1 MEIFYKKMF
10 SRLTLINKTIFKK
23 YKILKIIGKGSF
35 GSVYKGKNII
45 TDEPVAI
52 KVEDIS
58 APGNI
63 LQHEAYILFYLKN
76 YGIPEFKSYG
86 VYKRYRML
94 VQSLLGEN
102 TEKIFSFSDNN
113 DLYNEKI
120 IRKKIIKD
128 VCMIAIQL
136 IDRLEFIHSK
146 YIIHRDLK
154 PENIMLD
161 LKTQSI
167 VYLID
172 FGMAK
177 KYRSGKTKKHVKF
190 SIPYR
195 LTGTARYCSVNAL
208 KGTEQSRRDDLESA
222 GYVLIYLAQ
231 NKQLPWAG
239 LNIIDKLERY
249 RAIYQIKKRIKP
261 EDLCRFL
268 PKQFCD
274 YINYVKKLNF
284 EEDPD
289 YNYLRGLFINLLNE
303 YNTLNDLKFSWLNNK
318 ALIYNEEQSPKYR
331 RNNLFKKKGS
341 PQQRILQNIQTSRE
355 KENKMD
361 NLNQEKLINI
371 IEENQE
377 KREMELINIS
387 NKKKNIMDSSSKKN
401 KDSNS
406 KEGTPSFTKIENKE
420 FFDESGSKIAHI
432 NLEIILDESDLIKEK
447 EEHEENKMNIQNKK
461 NNNESEK
468 DENINNNKN
477 IFLFENESFNG
488 SYKSNELKKND
499 NNNIII
505 NNSKENKNLE
515 LNKNKNKNSP
525 IKNNIMN
532 IKIENCKENEI
543 NINKAKTKMNN
554 LNKGK
559 IINITKYN
567 IQNNNSPNKNQIQI
581 IKDNN
586 MIEKKKTQIKKI
598 KLDINNNNNIID
610 NLYFNKSKS
619 AMNSLDEKND
629 MTINTTKSRRNFNK
643 YNIINKSK
651 SNRNIINYNKIN
663 ILKYNNSTGKI
674 IKNKRI
680 NVIKSN
686 QNIQN
691 IKLINN
697 KSAKQINTIL
707 RRTNYK
713 KMFSPNS
720 IKISKNQIKRIKPNK
735 MVLTPDKLNKTIRI
749 VNYKENNQEINKIF
763 FSRSKSRDNSILR
776 PNLFNS
782 GQFNSKFNNN
792 IINNISYYYNLKAE
806 PNRTQNNTLENNKN
820 KNLFMRL
827 YNLKKGKKLE
837 NQRLKKIKINI
848 NNKNLMSNLSDIDK
862 INKKN
867 SYNNIKKNLILPIFD
882 YTNNFFEYNK
892 IINNNY
898 NNTVGNI

>member
-102 TEKIFSFSDNN
+102 TENIFSDNN

-120 IRKKIIKD
+120 RKSVIKD

-161 LKTQSI
+161 LQTKSI
-167 VYLID
+167 VHLID

-195 LTGTARYCSVNAL
+195 LTGTARYCSINAL

-231 NKQLPWAG
+231 NKNLPWAG
-239 LNIIDKLERY
+239 LNIIDKVERY
-249 RAIYQIKKRIKP
+249 RAIYQIKKKIKP
-261 EDLCRFL
+261 EDLCQLL
-268 PKQFCD
+268 PTQFYE
-274 YINYVKKLNF
+274 YIKYVKGLNF
-284 EEDPD
+284 EQDPD
-289 YNYLRGLFINLLNE
+289 YNYLRGLFIDILKG

-318 ALIYNEEQSPKYR
+318 SLIYNEEQSPKYR

-355 KENKMD
+355 KENKMV

-377 KREMELINIS
+377 KRDRELME
-387 NKKKNIMDSSSKKN
+387 SSSKKN
-401 KDSNS
+401 KDFNS
-406 KEGTPSFTKIENKE
+406 KEDTPGFIKIGKKDLS
-420 FFDESGSKIAHI
+420 DESGSKIAHI
-432 NLEIILDESDLIKEK
+432 NFEIILDESDLIKEK
-447 EEHEENKMNIQNKK
+447 EEPEENKTNIENKK
-461 NNNESEK
+461 NENEK
-468 DENINNNKN
+468 DENTNNNKN

-488 SYKSNELKKND
+488 SYKSNQLKKND
-499 NNNIII
+499 NNIIII
-505 NNSKENKNLE
+505 NSIENKNLE
-515 LNKNKNKNSP
+515 LNKNKNSPNSP

-629 MTINTTKSRRNFNK
+629 ITINTTKSRRNFNK

-720 IKISKNQIKRIKPNK
+720 IKISTNQIKRINPNK

-763 FSRSKSRDNSILR
+763 FSRSKSPDNSILR

-806 PNRTQNNTLENNKN
+806 PNRTQSNTLENNKN

-848 NNKNLMSNLSDIDK
+848 NNKNLMSNLSGIDK

-867 SYNNIKKNLILPIFD
+867 SSNNIKKNLILPIFD

>member
-1 MEIFYKKMF
+1 
-10 SRLTLINKTIFKK
+10 
-23 YKILKIIGKGSF
+23 
-35 GSVYKGKNII
+35 
-45 TDEPVAI
+45 
-52 KVEDIS
+52 
-58 APGNI
+58 
-63 LQHEAYILFYLKN
+63 
-76 YGIPEFKSYG
+76 
-86 VYKRYRML
+86 
-94 VQSLLGEN
+94 
-102 TEKIFSFSDNN
+102 
-113 DLYNEKI
+113 
-120 IRKKIIKD
+120 
-128 VCMIAIQL
+128 
-136 IDRLEFIHSK
+136 
-146 YIIHRDLK
+146 
-154 PENIMLD
+154 
-161 LKTQSI
+161 
-167 VYLID
+167 
-172 FGMAK
+172 
-177 KYRSGKTKKHVKF
+177 
-190 SIPYR
+190 
-195 LTGTARYCSVNAL
+195 
-208 KGTEQSRRDDLESA
+208 
-222 GYVLIYLAQ
+222 
-231 NKQLPWAG
+231 
-239 LNIIDKLERY
+239 
-249 RAIYQIKKRIKP
+249 
-261 EDLCRFL
+261 
-268 PKQFCD
+268 
-274 YINYVKKLNF
+274 
-284 EEDPD
+284 
-289 YNYLRGLFINLLNE
+289 
-303 YNTLNDLKFSWLNNK
+303 
-318 ALIYNEEQSPKYR
+318 
-331 RNNLFKKKGS
+331 
-341 PQQRILQNIQTSRE
+341 
-355 KENKMD
+355 
-361 NLNQEKLINI
+361 
-371 IEENQE
+371 
-377 KREMELINIS
+377 
-387 NKKKNIMDSSSKKN
+387 
-401 KDSNS
+401 
-406 KEGTPSFTKIENKE
+406 
-420 FFDESGSKIAHI
+420 
-432 NLEIILDESDLIKEK
+432 
-447 EEHEENKMNIQNKK
+447 
-461 NNNESEK
+461 
-468 DENINNNKN
+468 
-477 IFLFENESFNG
+477 
-488 SYKSNELKKND
+488 
-499 NNNIII
+499 
-505 NNSKENKNLE
+505 
-515 LNKNKNKNSP
+515 
-525 IKNNIMN
+525 MN

-629 MTINTTKSRRNFNK
+629 ITINTTKSRRNFNK

-749 VNYKENNQEINKIF
+749 INYKENNQEINKIF
-763 FSRSKSRDNSILR
+763 FSRSKSPDNSILR

-806 PNRTQNNTLENNKN
+806 PNRTQSNTLENNKN

-848 NNKNLMSNLSDIDK
+848 NNKNLMSNLSGIDK

>member
-86 VYKRYRML
+86 VYKKYRML

-102 TEKIFSFSDNN
+102 TENIFSDNN

-120 IRKKIIKD
+120 RKSVIKD

-161 LKTQSI
+161 LQTKSI

-195 LTGTARYCSVNAL
+195 LTGTARYCSINAL

-231 NKQLPWAG
+231 NKNLPWAG
-239 LNIIDKLERY
+239 LNIIDKVERY
-249 RAIYQIKKRIKP
+249 RAIYQIKKKIKP
-261 EDLCRFL
+261 EDLCQLL
-268 PKQFCD
+268 PTQFYE
-274 YINYVKKLNF
+274 YIKYVKGLNF
-284 EEDPD
+284 EQDPD
-289 YNYLRGLFINLLNE
+289 YNYLRGLFIDILKG

-318 ALIYNEEQSPKYR
+318 SLIYNEEQSPKYR

-355 KENKMD
+355 KENKMV

-377 KREMELINIS
+377 KRDRELME
-387 NKKKNIMDSSSKKN
+387 SSSKKN
-401 KDSNS
+401 KDFNS
-406 KEGTPSFTKIENKE
+406 KEDTPGFIKIGKKDLS
-420 FFDESGSKIAHI
+420 DESGSKIAHI
-432 NLEIILDESDLIKEK
+432 NFEIILDESDLIKEK
-447 EEHEENKMNIQNKK
+447 EEPEENKTNIENKK
-461 NNNESEK
+461 NENEK
-468 DENINNNKN
+468 DENTNNNKN

-488 SYKSNELKKND
+488 SYKSNQLKKND
-499 NNNIII
+499 NNIIII
-505 NNSKENKNLE
+505 NSIENKNLE
-515 LNKNKNKNSP
+515 LNKNKNSPNSP

-581 IKDNN
+581 IKDNK
-586 MIEKKKTQIKKI
+586 MLEKKKTEMKKI

-629 MTINTTKSRRNFNK
+629 ITINTNKSRRNFNN
-643 YNIINKSK
+643 YNITNKPNL
-651 SNRNIINYNKIN
+651 NRNIINYNKIN

-697 KSAKQINTIL
+697 KSSKQINTIL

-763 FSRSKSRDNSILR
+763 FSRSKSPDNSILR

-806 PNRTQNNTLENNKN
+806 PNRTQSNTLENNKN

-848 NNKNLMSNLSDIDK
+848 NNKNLMNNLSDIDK

>member
-102 TEKIFSFSDNN
+102 TENIFSDNN

-120 IRKKIIKD
+120 RKSVIKD

-161 LKTQSI
+161 LQTKSI

-195 LTGTARYCSVNAL
+195 LTGTARYCSINAL

-231 NKQLPWAG
+231 NKNLPWAG
-239 LNIIDKLERY
+239 LNIIDKVERY
-249 RAIYQIKKRIKP
+249 RAIYQIKKKIKP
-261 EDLCRFL
+261 EDLCQLL
-268 PKQFCD
+268 PTQFYE
-274 YINYVKKLNF
+274 YIKYVKGLNF
-284 EEDPD
+284 EQDPD
-289 YNYLRGLFINLLNE
+289 YNYLRGLFIDILKG

-318 ALIYNEEQSPKYR
+318 SLIYNEEQSPKYR

-355 KENKMD
+355 KENKMV

-377 KREMELINIS
+377 KRDRELME
-387 NKKKNIMDSSSKKN
+387 SSSKKN
-401 KDSNS
+401 KDFNS
-406 KEGTPSFTKIENKE
+406 KEDTPGFIKIGKKDLS
-420 FFDESGSKIAHI
+420 DESGSKIAHI
-432 NLEIILDESDLIKEK
+432 NFEIILDESDLIKEK
-447 EEHEENKMNIQNKK
+447 EEPEENKTNIENKK
-461 NNNESEK
+461 NENEK
-468 DENINNNKN
+468 DENTNNNKN

-488 SYKSNELKKND
+488 SYKSNQLKKND
-499 NNNIII
+499 NNIIII
-505 NNSKENKNLE
+505 NSIENKNLE
-515 LNKNKNKNSP
+515 LNKNKNSPNSP

-598 KLDINNNNNIID
+598 KLDINNNNNNIID

-629 MTINTTKSRRNFNK
+629 ITINTTKSRRNFNK

-720 IKISKNQIKRIKPNK
+720 IKISTNQIKRINPNK

-749 VNYKENNQEINKIF
+749 INYKENNQEINKIF
-763 FSRSKSRDNSILR
+763 FSRSKSPDNSILR

-806 PNRTQNNTLENNKN
+806 PNRTQSNTLENNKN

-848 NNKNLMSNLSDIDK
+848 NNKNLMNNLSGIDK

-867 SYNNIKKNLILPIFD
+867 SSNYIKKNLILPIFD

>member
-274 YINYVKKLNF
+274 YIKYVKKLNF

-318 ALIYNEEQSPKYR
+318 ALIYNEEQSSKYR

-377 KREMELINIS
+377 KRDRELME
-387 NKKKNIMDSSSKKN
+387 SSSKKN
-401 KDSNS
+401 KDFNS
-406 KEGTPSFTKIENKE
+406 KEDTPSFMKIEKNE
-420 FFDESGSKIAHI
+420 LSDEAGSKIAHI

-461 NNNESEK
+461 NNNENEK

-525 IKNNIMN
+525 IKNNIVN

-629 MTINTTKSRRNFNK
+629 ITINTTKSRRNFNK

-720 IKISKNQIKRIKPNK
+720 IKISTNQIKRINPNK

-763 FSRSKSRDNSILR
+763 FSRSKSPDNSILR

-806 PNRTQNNTLENNKN
+806 PNRTQSNTLENNKN

-848 NNKNLMSNLSDIDK
+848 NNKNLMSNLSGIDK

>member
-102 TEKIFSFSDNN
+102 TEKIFSDNN
-113 DLYNEKI
+113 DLYNEK

-222 GYVLIYLAQ
+222 GYVLIYLAL
-231 NKQLPWAG
+231 NKQLPWVG

-318 ALIYNEEQSPKYR
+318 ALIYNEEQSSKYR

-387 NKKKNIMDSSSKKN
+387 NKKKNIMESSSKKN

-406 KEGTPSFTKIENKE
+406 KEDKPSFTKIKNKE

-432 NLEIILDESDLIKEK
+432 NLEIILDESDLINNK
-447 EEHEENKMNIQNKK
+447 EEQEENDMIKENKK
-461 NNNESEK
+461 NEDEK
-468 DENINNNKN
+468 DKNINNDFDKNEKN
-477 IFLFENESFNG
+477 IFFFENESFNG
-488 SYKSNELKKND
+488 SNNSKELKKND
-499 NNNIII
+499 KNIIV
-505 NNSKENKNLE
+505 NNSIENRNLE
-515 LNKNKNKNSP
+515 LNKNMNSP
-525 IKNNIMN
+525 IKNNIN
-532 IKIENCKENEI
+532 IKIENLKENVI
-543 NINKAKTKMNN
+543 NPINKAKTKINN

-559 IINITKYN
+559 IINIAKYN
-567 IQNNNSPNKNQIQI
+567 IQNN
-581 IKDNN
+581 DNN
-586 MIEKKKTQIKKI
+586 TIEKKKTEIKKI
-598 KLDINNNNNIID
+598 KLNISSNNNIN
-610 NLYFNKSKS
+610 NLYFN
-619 AMNSLDEKND
+619 NSPSTINSFDEKNNI
-629 MTINTTKSRRNFNK
+629 TINTTKSNRNFN
-643 YNIINKSK
+643 NCDIINKSN
-651 SNRNIINYNKIN
+651 SNRNIINYNNIN
-663 ILKYNNSTGKI
+663 ILKSDNSIGKLN
-674 IKNKRI
+674 KNKKI
-680 NVIKSN
+680 NIIKSN
-686 QNIQN
+686 EHIN
-691 IKLINN
+691 LINN

-707 RRTNYK
+707 RRTKYK
-713 KMFSPNS
+713 KMFYPN
-720 IKISKNQIKRIKPNK
+720 IKMPTNQIKRITSNK
-735 MVLTPDKLNKTIRI
+735 MVLTPDRSNREFKI
-749 VNYKENNQEINKIF
+749 VNYRGNNNIIKNQEINKIY
-763 FSRSKSRDNSILR
+763 FSRSKSPGNSIIR
-776 PNLFNS
+776 PNLFNPR
-782 GQFNSKFNNN
+782 QFNSRFNNN

-806 PNRTQNNTLENNKN
+806 PNKTQNNTLQNYKNNN
-820 KNLFMRL
+820 QYILS
-827 YNLKKGKKLE
+827 YNIRKEKKLE
-837 NQRLKKIKINI
+837 NQKLKKIKLNIDNKKLMHNLSGVGKGKI
-848 NNKNLMSNLSDIDK
+848 NNKNSS
-862 INKKN
+862 
-867 SYNNIKKNLILPIFD
+867 NNIKKNLILPNFD
-882 YTNNFFEYNK
+882 YTNNFLEYNK

>member
-1 MEIFYKKMF
+1 
-10 SRLTLINKTIFKK
+10 
-23 YKILKIIGKGSF
+23 
-35 GSVYKGKNII
+35 
-45 TDEPVAI
+45 
-52 KVEDIS
+52 
-58 APGNI
+58 
-63 LQHEAYILFYLKN
+63 
-76 YGIPEFKSYG
+76 
-86 VYKRYRML
+86 
-94 VQSLLGEN
+94 
-102 TEKIFSFSDNN
+102 
-113 DLYNEKI
+113 
-120 IRKKIIKD
+120 
-128 VCMIAIQL
+128 MIAIQL

-161 LKTQSI
+161 LQTKSI

-195 LTGTARYCSVNAL
+195 LTGTARYCSINAL

-231 NKQLPWAG
+231 NKNLPWAG
-239 LNIIDKLERY
+239 LNIIDKVERY
-249 RAIYQIKKRIKP
+249 RAIYQIKKKIKP
-261 EDLCRFL
+261 EDLCQLL
-268 PKQFCD
+268 PTQFYE
-274 YINYVKKLNF
+274 YIKYVKGLNF
-284 EEDPD
+284 EQDPD
-289 YNYLRGLFINLLNE
+289 YNYLRGLFIDILKG

-355 KENKMD
+355 KENKMV

-377 KREMELINIS
+377 KRDRELME
-387 NKKKNIMDSSSKKN
+387 SSSKKN
-401 KDSNS
+401 KDFNS
-406 KEGTPSFTKIENKE
+406 KEDTPGFIKIGKKDLS
-420 FFDESGSKIAHI
+420 DESGSKIAHI
-432 NLEIILDESDLIKEK
+432 NFEIILDESDLIKEK
-447 EEHEENKMNIQNKK
+447 EEPEENKTNIENKK
-461 NNNESEK
+461 NENEK
-468 DENINNNKN
+468 DENTNNNKN

-488 SYKSNELKKND
+488 SYKSNQLKKND
-499 NNNIII
+499 NNIIII
-505 NNSKENKNLE
+505 NSIENKNLE
-515 LNKNKNKNSP
+515 LNKNKNSPNSP

-586 MIEKKKTQIKKI
+586 MIEKKKTEMKKI
-598 KLDINNNNNIID
+598 KLDINNNNNNNNNIID

-629 MTINTTKSRRNFNK
+629 ITINTTKSRRNFNK

-720 IKISKNQIKRIKPNK
+720 IKISKNQIKRINPNK

-763 FSRSKSRDNSILR
+763 FSRSKSPDNSILR

-806 PNRTQNNTLENNKN
+806 PNRTQSNTLENNKN

>member
-102 TEKIFSFSDNN
+102 TENIFSDNN

-120 IRKKIIKD
+120 RKSVIKD

-161 LKTQSI
+161 LQTKSI

-195 LTGTARYCSVNAL
+195 LTGTARYCSINAL

-231 NKQLPWAG
+231 NKNLPWAG
-239 LNIIDKLERY
+239 LNIIDKVERY
-249 RAIYQIKKRIKP
+249 RAIYQIKKKIKP
-261 EDLCRFL
+261 EDLCQLL
-268 PKQFCD
+268 PTQFYE
-274 YINYVKKLNF
+274 YIKYVKGLNF
-284 EEDPD
+284 EQDPD
-289 YNYLRGLFINLLNE
+289 YNYLRGLFIDILKG

-318 ALIYNEEQSPKYR
+318 SLIYNEEQSPKYR

-355 KENKMD
+355 KENKMV

-377 KREMELINIS
+377 KRDRELME
-387 NKKKNIMDSSSKKN
+387 SSSKKN
-401 KDSNS
+401 KDFNS
-406 KEGTPSFTKIENKE
+406 KEDTPGFIKIGKKDLS
-420 FFDESGSKIAHI
+420 DESGSKIAHI
-432 NLEIILDESDLIKEK
+432 NFEIILDESDLIKEK
-447 EEHEENKMNIQNKK
+447 EEPEENKTNIENKK
-461 NNNESEK
+461 NENEK
-468 DENINNNKN
+468 DENTNNNKN

-488 SYKSNELKKND
+488 SYKSNQLKKND
-499 NNNIII
+499 NNIIII
-505 NNSKENKNLE
+505 NSIENKNLE
-515 LNKNKNKNSP
+515 LNKNKNSPNSP

-581 IKDNN
+581 IKDNK
-586 MIEKKKTQIKKI
+586 MIEKKKTEMKKI
-598 KLDINNNNNIID
+598 KLDINNNNNNFD

-629 MTINTTKSRRNFNK
+629 ITINTTKSRRNFNK

-720 IKISKNQIKRIKPNK
+720 IKISTNQIKRINPNK
-735 MVLTPDKLNKTIRI
+735 MVLTPDKSNKTIRI

-763 FSRSKSRDNSILR
+763 FSRSKSPDNSILR

-806 PNRTQNNTLENNKN
+806 PNRTQSNTLENNKN

>member
-1 MEIFYKKMF
+1 MF
-10 SRLTLINKTIFKK
+10 NKLTNKIIFKK
-23 YKILKIIGKGSF
+23 YKILKIIGRGSF

-45 TDEPVAI
+45 TNEPVAI
-52 KVEDIS
+52 KVEEVS
-58 APGNI
+58 PSSNV
-63 LQHEAYILFYLKN
+63 LENEAYILFYLKN
-76 YGIPEFKSYG
+76 YGIPELKSFG
-86 VYKRYRML
+86 IYKRYKML
-94 VQSLLGEN
+94 VQTLLGDNMEN
-102 TEKIFSFSDNN
+102 IFSN
-113 DLYNEKI
+113 DIKH
-120 IRKKIIKD
+120 KTIKD
-128 VCMIAIQL
+128 ICMIAIQL

-154 PENIMLD
+154 PENIMID
-161 LKTQSI
+161 LKTKSI

-177 KYRSGKTKKHVKF
+177 KYRSGKTKKHIKF

-208 KGTEQSRRDDLESA
+208 RGTEQSRRDDLESA

-231 NKQLPWAG
+231 SKFLPWMG

-261 EDLCRFL
+261 EELCKAL
-268 PKQFCD
+268 PSEFCD
-274 YINYVKKLNF
+274 YITYVKKLNF
-284 EEDPD
+284 EQDPD
-289 YNYLRGLFINLLNE
+289 YNYLRGLFINILKTNHCQ
-303 YNTLNDLKFSWLNNK
+303 NDLKFSWSFNNK
-318 ALIYNEEQSPKYR
+318 SQKKDEEQSPTYK
-331 RNNLFKKKGS
+331 RNNSFKRRVS
-341 PQQRILQNIQTSRE
+341 PQQRILQNIQTSLE
-355 KENKMD
+355 KEKKIN

-377 KREMELINIS
+377 KRDRELME
-387 NKKKNIMDSSSKKN
+387 SSSKKN
-401 KDSNS
+401 KDFNS
-406 KEGTPSFTKIENKE
+406 KEDTPSFMKIEKNE
-420 FFDESGSKIAHI
+420 LSDEAGSKIAHI

-461 NNNESEK
+461 NNNENEK

-505 NNSKENKNLE
+505 NNSKENKN
-515 LNKNKNKNSP
+515 SP
-525 IKNNIMN
+525 IKNNIVN

-629 MTINTTKSRRNFNK
+629 ITINTTKSRRNFNK

-720 IKISKNQIKRIKPNK
+720 IKISTNQIKRINPNK

-763 FSRSKSRDNSILR
+763 FSRSKSPDNSILR

-806 PNRTQNNTLENNKN
+806 PNRTQSNTLENNKN

-848 NNKNLMSNLSDIDK
+848 NNKNLMSNLSGIDK

>member
-45 TDEPVAI
+45 TNEPVAI

-102 TEKIFSFSDNN
+102 TENIFSDNN

-120 IRKKIIKD
+120 RKSVIKD

-161 LKTQSI
+161 LQTKSI

-195 LTGTARYCSVNAL
+195 LTGTARYCSINAL

-239 LNIIDKLERY
+239 LNIIDKVERY
-249 RAIYQIKKRIKP
+249 RAIYQIKKKIKP
-261 EDLCRFL
+261 EDLCQLL
-268 PKQFCD
+268 PTQFYE
-274 YINYVKKLNF
+274 YIKYVKGLNF
-284 EEDPD
+284 EQDPD
-289 YNYLRGLFINLLNE
+289 YNYLRGLFIDILKG

-355 KENKMD
+355 KENKMV

-377 KREMELINIS
+377 KRDRELME
-387 NKKKNIMDSSSKKN
+387 SSSKKN
-401 KDSNS
+401 KDFNS
-406 KEGTPSFTKIENKE
+406 KEDTPGFIKIGKKDLS
-420 FFDESGSKIAHI
+420 DESGSKIAHI
-432 NLEIILDESDLIKEK
+432 NFEIILDESDLIKEK
-447 EEHEENKMNIQNKK
+447 EEPEENKTNIENKK
-461 NNNESEK
+461 NENEK
-468 DENINNNKN
+468 DENTNNNKN

-488 SYKSNELKKND
+488 SYKSNQLKKND
-499 NNNIII
+499 NNIIII
-505 NNSKENKNLE
+505 NSIENKNLE
-515 LNKNKNKNSP
+515 LNKNKNSPNSP

-598 KLDINNNNNIID
+598 KLDINNNNNNIID

-629 MTINTTKSRRNFNK
+629 ITINTTKSRRNFNK

-720 IKISKNQIKRIKPNK
+720 IKISKNQIKRINPNK

-763 FSRSKSRDNSILR
+763 FSRSKSPDNSILR

-806 PNRTQNNTLENNKN
+806 PNRTQSNTLENNKN

-848 NNKNLMSNLSDIDK
+848 NNKNLMNNLSGIDK

>member
-45 TDEPVAI
+45 TNEPVAI

-102 TEKIFSFSDNN
+102 TENIFSDNN

-120 IRKKIIKD
+120 RKSVIKD

-161 LKTQSI
+161 LQTKSI

-195 LTGTARYCSVNAL
+195 LTGTARYCSINAL

-231 NKQLPWAG
+231 NKNLPWAG
-239 LNIIDKLERY
+239 LNIIDKVERY
-249 RAIYQIKKRIKP
+249 RAIYQIKKKIKP
-261 EDLCRFL
+261 EDLCQLL
-268 PKQFCD
+268 PTQFYE
-274 YINYVKKLNF
+274 YIKYVKGLNF
-284 EEDPD
+284 EQDPD
-289 YNYLRGLFINLLNE
+289 YNYLRGLFIDILKG

-318 ALIYNEEQSPKYR
+318 SLIYNEEQSPKYR

-355 KENKMD
+355 KENKMV

-377 KREMELINIS
+377 KRDRELME
-387 NKKKNIMDSSSKKN
+387 SSSKKN
-401 KDSNS
+401 KDFNS
-406 KEGTPSFTKIENKE
+406 KEDTPGFIKIGKKDLS
-420 FFDESGSKIAHI
+420 DESGSKIAHI
-432 NLEIILDESDLIKEK
+432 NFEIILDESDLIKEK
-447 EEHEENKMNIQNKK
+447 EEPEENKTNIENKK
-461 NNNESEK
+461 NENEK
-468 DENINNNKN
+468 DENTNNNKN

-488 SYKSNELKKND
+488 SYKSNQLKKND
-499 NNNIII
+499 NNIIII
-505 NNSKENKNLE
+505 NSIENKNLE
-515 LNKNKNKNSP
+515 LNKNKNSPNSP

-598 KLDINNNNNIID
+598 KLDINNNNNNNNNNNFD

-629 MTINTTKSRRNFNK
+629 ITINISKSRRNFNK

-697 KSAKQINTIL
+697 KAAKQINTIL

-763 FSRSKSRDNSILR
+763 FSRSKSPDNSILR

-806 PNRTQNNTLENNKN
+806 PNRTQSNTLENNKN

-848 NNKNLMSNLSDIDK
+848 NNKNLMSNLSGIDK

>member
-102 TEKIFSFSDNN
+102 TENIFSDNN

-120 IRKKIIKD
+120 RKSVIKD

-161 LKTQSI
+161 LQTKSI

-195 LTGTARYCSVNAL
+195 LTGTARYCSINAL

-231 NKQLPWAG
+231 NKNLPWAG
-239 LNIIDKLERY
+239 LNIIDKVERY
-249 RAIYQIKKRIKP
+249 RAIYQIKKKIKP
-261 EDLCRFL
+261 EDLCQLL
-268 PKQFCD
+268 PTQFYE
-274 YINYVKKLNF
+274 YIKYVKGLNF
-284 EEDPD
+284 EQDPD
-289 YNYLRGLFINLLNE
+289 YNYLRGLFIDILKG

-318 ALIYNEEQSPKYR
+318 SLIYNEEQSPKYR

-355 KENKMD
+355 KENKMV

-377 KREMELINIS
+377 KRDRELME
-387 NKKKNIMDSSSKKN
+387 SSSKKN
-401 KDSNS
+401 KDFNS
-406 KEGTPSFTKIENKE
+406 KEDTPGFIKIGKKDLS
-420 FFDESGSKIAHI
+420 DESGSKIAHI
-432 NLEIILDESDLIKEK
+432 NFEIILDESDLIKEK
-447 EEHEENKMNIQNKK
+447 EEPEENKTNIENKK
-461 NNNESEK
+461 NENEK
-468 DENINNNKN
+468 DENTNNNKN

-488 SYKSNELKKND
+488 SYKSNQLKKND
-499 NNNIII
+499 NNIIII
-505 NNSKENKNLE
+505 NSIENKNLE
-515 LNKNKNKNSP
+515 LNKNKNSPNSP

-581 IKDNN
+581 IKDNK

-629 MTINTTKSRRNFNK
+629 ITINTTKSRRNFNK

-720 IKISKNQIKRIKPNK
+720 IKISTNQIKRIKPNK

-763 FSRSKSRDNSILR
+763 FSRSKSPDNSILR

-806 PNRTQNNTLENNKN
+806 PNRTQSNTLENNKN

-848 NNKNLMSNLSDIDK
+848 NNKNLMSNLSGIDK

-867 SYNNIKKNLILPIFD
+867 SSNYIKKNLILPIFD